1 MLNGARIRA
10 MSRFRIS
17 LATLLMIVAVVAL
30 GLAGMVSASR
40 FWTAAAATV
49 TLALLLAAVLAACLL
64 AGADR
69 AFWAGFAL
77 FGWVYLLLVNWDWV
91 GGQFGHDLTA
101 GLSAVAEIIFPEV
114 TVTGPPQVSGS
125 GFPTPPAPSVKMA
138 PGPRAPAVVTPAL
151 PPSPSAETIAG
162 FNFFEMTQQ
171 RQIKIGNF
179 VQIGRMLLAL
189 LFALLGGFLART
201 MAERR
206 DAQAGSAGPAAPG

>member
-49 TLALLLAAVLAACLL
+49 TLALLLAAVLAAWLL

-101 GLSAVAEIIFPEV
+101 GLSAVAEAIFPEV
-114 TVTGPPQVSGS
+114 APTGPPQVSGALAF
-125 GFPTPPAPSVKMA
+125 GLRTPPDQTAV
-138 PGPRAPAVVTPAL
+138 GPRAPAVVAPTL
-151 PPSPSAETIAG
+151 PPSPSAATIAG
-162 FNFFEMTQQ
+162 FDFFEMTQQ

-206 DAQAGSAGPAAPG
+206 DAQAGSAGPGAVG